1 MLAFWKFRVEGI
13 HPKANKA
20 VASPFIARGFGKP
33 RAALG
38 QRATTQKIVVALP
51 VCSIV
56 VRLSAGFK

>member
-13 HPKANKA
+13 HPKANKP
-20 VASPFIARGFGKP
+20 VASPFRGFGKP

-38 QRATTQKIVVALP
+38 QRVTTQKIVVALP